1 MLALAKPR
9 GQYIRWKGGAWRAPA
24 SFRPAV
30 PKQRISMPLVHLHSL
45 WVGLRLNYLERL
57 CLASAK
63 AMGHDF
69 TLWRSEEPTSELQS
83 LMRISYAVFCL
94 QKKKH
99 IIMLSD
105 TILKATPYYI

>member
-45 WVGLRLNYLERL
+45 WVGPRLNYLERL

-69 TLWRSEEPTSELQS
+69 TLWSYEPGAIARSDERRVGHECVSTGRARWSS
-83 LMRISYAVFCL
+83 
-94 QKKKH
+94 
-99 IIMLSD
+99 
-105 TILKATPYYI
+105 

>member
-45 WVGLRLNYLERL
+45 WVGPRLNYLERL
-57 CLASAK
+57 CLAAAT

-69 TLWRSEEPTSELQS
+69 PLWSYEPGALAGVPAESG
-83 LMRISYAVFCL
+83 RAAVRDRVGQNGEHMVVGDYL
-94 QKKKH
+94 TTQTH
-99 IIMLSD
+99 
-105 TILKATPYYI
+105 T